1 MRFSKLYLKAFGPFT
16 ERVINFD
23 VPEASLH
30 ILYGPNEAGKSSLL
44 RAIRAFLYGIQER
57 TQDNFLYENTALRV
71 GGVITDGAERPLAVM
86 RRKARK
92 LSLRQWNGKVGA
104 DCEGEALPDNAIP
117 HLLGDI
123 EEAQFSRLF
132 GIDRDE
138 LIRGGQAILEGQG
151 DVGESLFEAGSGL
164 VGLRRLRDT
173 LEAEAGELFAPR
185 ASKPLINSTLGEY
198 EDAKRSA
205 KDAAVRTD
213 EWARR
218 DEAYTTV
225 LNALEAN
232 KSVISTKRLERER
245 LARILRNLPMV
256 ARREECLKELANL
269 SGVPDLALDFAEQRA
284 AAVTGK
290 ANAERQ
296 RDEAQRKVAD
306 LEAQLGGITVPR
318 GYIERGTLIQGVYS
332 RLGTFQQAELEIP
345 RLKVRQ
351 RNFLE
356 EANTKFRDL
365 GLAGGL
371 AEAEKF
377 RPKKGDQTKVRELI
391 KEHSDLSGRNAE
403 LRRQETDMQAD
414 LEEAQHTLSTL
425 IQPQDPG
432 RLDEAVQA
440 ASVHADSERRFA
452 ELVSD
457 IATRKEDLAR
467 KTRGLGDRAAVELR
481 DLRPP
486 SKATLQRLQQEA
498 DAILRDRNVV
508 SSQLAQRR
516 ADLSARQAEKKK
528 LEAGGTVP
536 SEDELAKARD
546 HRERGWKLVRQ
557 GYIERTADPEKLA
570 KEYVPETG
578 LPEAYEQAV
587 HRADAFADGLR
598 LDTERITKHA
608 VTLERAAELSAA
620 IAEDE
625 AKLRDLDARQ
635 EKWREEWTGITSSL
649 GVSIATVRELEEWL
663 GERDGIVAGLGE
675 LEQRQREAEELQ
687 CALSAALEVLA
698 TEVSAHGVSV
708 SGSDTFGAL
717 LAKARLLLAN
727 ARRETAGYE
736 DAKKAVD
743 VLRGKLAGQRMRIE
757 GLSAELAMWRSR
769 WNAAVTGIGLA
780 ESVET
785 EEAEARLALLEEL
798 FNAIDGAHRVEQ
810 ELSEKQATL
819 DRYSEEVS
827 ALAAALGVNR
837 QGKSVGDLV
846 ADLFSQHQEAVKKA
860 QRHEQVSKQLEGE
873 RQTLETAKDELD
885 RKKKEMADLCGAAGV
900 ADVVELP
907 AVEAKARR
915 KREFQS
921 EVSKIEKQLIEYN
934 STPLD
939 RILEEAAAV
948 DRDTLS
954 VQIPGLE
961 EEINGLESSRD
972 TLAQQ
977 VRDAEVALKEV
988 DGNEKAAVAAQRA
1001 QELLAKLRN
1010 ATEDY
1015 ARLKVSSFV
1024 VTRAIEAYR
1033 QKHQGPILKRASE
1046 YFATLTRG
1054 SFKRL
1059 EVDFGEDD
1067 HQVLVGVRGDGKQ
1080 VSVEGMS
1087 EGTRDQLYLA
1097 LRLAAIESHLETG
1110 SSIPVIVDDILVQFD
1125 DVRAKAAFEALGM
1138 LATRTQVL
1146 LLTHHEHLLPLAEQA
1161 VANGA
1166 LVVHGL
1172 EMQIAV

>member
-1 MRFSKLYLKAFGPFT
+1 MKFSKLYLKAFGPFT
-16 ERVINFD
+16 QRVIDFD
-23 VPEASLH
+23 VPGASLH

-44 RAIRAFLYGIQER
+44 RAIRAFLYGIPER
-57 TQDNFLYENTALRV
+57 TQDNFLYDNTALRV
-71 GGVITDGAERPLAVM
+71 GGVITDVTGRQLAVM

-92 LSLRQWNGKVGA
+92 QSLRQWNGKAGA
-104 DCEGEALPDNAIP
+104 DCEGEALPDNAIL

-123 EEAQFSRLF
+123 EEVQFSRLF

-164 VGLRRLRDT
+164 VGLRRLRDS

-232 KSVISTKRLERER
+232 KNAIAAKRLERER

-256 ARREECLKELANL
+256 ARREECLKELTNL
-269 SGVPDLALDFAEQRA
+269 SGLPNLARDFAEQRA
-284 AAVTGK
+284 AALAGK
-290 ANAERQ
+290 VNAEHQ

-306 LEAQLGGITVPR
+306 LEAQLGGITVPG

-332 RLGTFQQAELEIP
+332 RLGAFQQAELEAP
-345 RLKVRQ
+345 GLEVRQ
-351 RNFLE
+351 RSLLE
-356 EANTKFRDL
+356 EASTKFRDL
-365 GLAGGL
+365 GLAGEL
-371 AEAEKF
+371 AQAEKF

-391 KEHSDLSGRNAE
+391 TEHSDLSGRNVE

-414 LEEAQHTLSTL
+414 LEKAQHTLSTL

-440 ASVHADSERRFA
+440 ASVHANSERRLA
-452 ELVSD
+452 ELVRD
-457 IATRKEDLAR
+457 IATRKEDLER

-498 DAILRDRNVV
+498 DAISRDRNVV
-508 SSQLAQRR
+508 NSQLAQRR
-516 ADLSARQAEKKK
+516 ADLAARQAEKVK

-546 HRERGWKLVRQ
+546 YRERGWKLVRQ
-557 GYIERTADPEKLA
+557 GYIERTADPEKLS
-570 KEYVPETG
+570 KEYVPEAG

-587 HRADAFADGLR
+587 QRADAVVDYLR
-598 LDTERITKHA
+598 RDTERIAKHA
-608 VTLERAAELSAA
+608 VTLERAAELSTA

-635 EKWREEWTGITSSL
+635 EKWREEWTGITNLL

-675 LEQRQREAEELQ
+675 IEQRQREAEQLQ
-687 CALSAALEVLA
+687 RALSATREVLA
-698 TEVSAHGVSV
+698 AEVGAHDVSV
-708 SGSDTFGAL
+708 SSSDTFGAL
-717 LAKARLLLAN
+717 LVKARQLLES
-727 ARRETAGYE
+727 ARRETADYKE
-736 DAKKAVD
+736 AKKAVD
-743 VLRGKLAGQRMRIE
+743 GLRGELAGQRKRIE

-780 ESVET
+780 QSVEP

-798 FNAIDGAHRVEQ
+798 FNAIDGARRAGQ
-810 ELSEKQATL
+810 ELLEKQATV

-827 ALAAALGVNR
+827 SLAAVLGMNR
-837 QGKSVGDLV
+837 QGKSIGDLV
-846 ADLFSQHQEAVKKA
+846 VNLFSQHQETVRKA
-860 QRHEQVSKQLEGE
+860 QRREQMSTQLEGE
-873 RQTLETAKDELD
+873 RQALENAKSELD
-885 RKKKEMADLCGAAGV
+885 RKKMVLADLCRAAGV
-900 ADVVELP
+900 ANVVDLP
-907 AVEAKARR
+907 AVEEQVRR
-915 KREFQS
+915 KREVQS
-921 EVSKIEKQLIEYN
+921 EVSQIEKQLIEQN
-934 STPLD
+934 STLLD
-939 RILEEAAAV
+939 RILEEAVAG

-954 VQIPGLE
+954 IQIPGLE
-961 EEINGLESSRD
+961 EKINGLESSQI

-977 VRDAEVALKEV
+977 VRDAEVALNEV
-988 DGNEKAAVAAQRA
+988 DGSAKAAEAAQRA

-1010 ATEDY
+1010 AAEDY
-1015 ARLKVSSFV
+1015 TRLKVSSFV
-1024 VTRAIEAYR
+1024 IMRAIEAYR
-1033 QKHQGPILKRASE
+1033 QKHQGPILKRASQ
-1046 YFATLTRG
+1046 YFSTLTRG

-1059 EVDFGEDD
+1059 EVDFSEDD
-1067 HQVLVGVRGDGKQ
+1067 RQVLVGVRGDGKQ
-1080 VSVEGMS
+1080 VFVEGMS

-1097 LRLAAIESHLETG
+1097 LRLAAIESHLESG
-1110 SSIPVIVDDILVQFD
+1110 PPIPVIVDDILVQFD

-1138 LATRTQVL
+1138 LAARTQVL
-1146 LLTHHEHLLPLAEQA
+1146 LLTHHEHLLSLAEQA
-1161 VANGA
+1161 VTKGIFAI
-1166 LVVHGL
+1166 HRL
-1172 EMQIAV
+1172 ETPVAA